1 MQISSPIDELTEKA
15 KQVLNKITYLTLAT
29 VDKEGNPWNSPVY
42 YGFDEDYTFY
52 WSSWIENQHSQ
63 NIINNGQVFA
73 VVYDSTAV
81 SGNTFGVYFQGI
93 AEVIEAENEIFNK
106 AIDSIYTKNGKPKRD
121 KKYFIDSGLRRL
133 FRFIPT
139 TIWVNVKEPYQDY
152 FLDKRV
158 EITKEIKQ

>member
-1 MQISSPIDELTEKA
+1 MQISSPINQLTEKA
-15 KQVLNKITYLTLAT
+15 KQILNQITYLTLAT
-29 VDKEGNPWNSPVY
+29 VDQEGRPWNSPVY
-42 YGFDEDYTFY
+42 YGFDKDYTFY
-52 WSSWIENQHSQ
+52 WSSWTENQHSQ

-73 VVYDSTAV
+73 VVYDSTV
-81 SGNTFGVYFQGI
+81 LSGEGFGVYFQGI

-121 KKYFIDSGLRRL
+121 KKYFLDSGKRRL
-133 FRFIPT
+133 FRFMPT
-139 TIWVNVKEPYQDY
+139 TIWVNVTEPYEDY

>member
-1 MQISSPIDELTEKA
+1 MQISSSIDELTEKA

-29 VDKEGNPWNSPVY
+29 VDQEGNPWNSPVY
-42 YGFDEDYTFY
+42 SRFDEDYTFY

-73 VVYDSTAV
+73 VVYDSTV
-81 SGNTFGVYFQGI
+81 LSGEGFGVYFQGI

-106 AIDSIYTKNGKPKRD
+106 AIDTIYTKNGKPKRD
-121 KKYFIDSGLRRL
+121 KKYFLDLGLRRL

-139 TIWVNVKEPYQDY
+139 TIWVNVKEPYEDY